1 MPRGYGAGPMRNRV
15 DVQTAVTTSD
25 TFSQDTQVW
34 TSISTHWA
42 EITFV
47 SGRFIQNALQN
58 KEEITHLIRMR
69 WFPGLTPAMRILY
82 EDRVFSI
89 IYINNVDEKNRE
101 YRLQCQ
107 EIVSNT

>member
-1 MPRGYGAGPMRNRV
+1 MRNRV

-58 KEEITHLIRMR
+58 KEESRTSSACDGSLGSPRR
-69 WFPGLTPAMRILY
+69 
-82 EDRVFSI
+82 
-89 IYINNVDEKNRE
+89 
-101 YRLQCQ
+101 
-107 EIVSNT
+107 

>member
-1 MPRGYGAGPMRNRV
+1 
-15 DVQTAVTTSD
+15 
-25 TFSQDTQVW
+25 
-34 TSISTHWA
+34 
-42 EITFV
+42 
-47 SGRFIQNALQN
+47 
-58 KEEITHLIRMR
+58 MR